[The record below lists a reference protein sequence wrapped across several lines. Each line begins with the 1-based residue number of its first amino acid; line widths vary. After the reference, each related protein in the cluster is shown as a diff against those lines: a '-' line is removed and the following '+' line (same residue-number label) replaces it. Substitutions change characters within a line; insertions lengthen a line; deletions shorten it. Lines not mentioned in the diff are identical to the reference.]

1 MKRFLNCNASDFE
14 KMNGK
19 ELVESIASS
28 EGRVLVCE
36 TIGNLQPMLGDVSNV
51 ELAAAMGAD
60 VILLNIFDVD
70 NPVMNGLPPVDK
82 GNLIRKVKELT
93 GRPVGIN
100 LEPKE
105 QGVESS
111 VEADSMW
118 GNHGWPS
125 GNAGKGEEGGRY
137 GCRFHRSDRE
147 SGCRCHQPGHRGDAG
162 GLPEGIR

>member
-1 MKRFLNCNASDFE
+1 M
-14 KMNGK
+14 
-19 ELVESIASS
+19 
-28 EGRVLVCE
+28 
-36 TIGNLQPMLGDVSNV
+36 GDW
-51 ELAAAMGAD
+51 LRPWARH

-70 NPVMNGLPPVDK
+70 NPVINGLPPVDK

-125 GNAGKGEEGGRY
+125 GERWKMRGR
-137 GCRFHRSDRE
+137 RSIWV
-147 SGCRCHQPGHRGDAG
+147 S
-162 GLPEGIR
+162 ISSF